1 MNLKYASQI
10 IEPVDGMQKISAI
23 AWSDNCKKMAV
34 ATADRL
40 IHLFDERCDRK
51 DKFPTKPAEKGQKS

>member
-1 MNLKYASQI
+1 
-10 IEPVDGMQKISAI
+10 MQKISAI

-40 IHLFDERCDRK
+40 IHLFDDKGDKK